1 MENYTYILCRGYM
14 KKILLSL
21 LFLTTVLFAQNN
33 IYQYRILQPVGGASA
48 TGNTGF
54 FSTSGLNASYASLT
68 WSLIGSLA
76 TCTIQVDYSNDGVT
90 VAGQLISSQTCTSS
104 GTNTAGV
111 TSTPAYVRVSYT
123 IGTGGGYLNFV
134 DYGCNNSTCTAGGGS
149 GSGTVNTGTTGQIGV
164 YPGSGTT
171 IGPDSLLTDNGATL
185 TYTGTNY
192 IAPNGSTTVPGYTFN
207 SYNTTGI
214 SACSA
219 NILCAL
225 SNGITV
231 AIFTGGIEITSSGA
245 YKASQTGAATGAV
258 GASIGTTGS
267 GTTEAWSVNSSN
279 NTGLILQ
286 NQCKVN
292 GAITLSTSPTTI
304 CSWTLPNAAQTWS
317 WFCHGSYSITAGTTP
332 EISLGMNAS
341 QAPTT
346 ETGHGLIGSIGSSV
360 SAVQAFTYNSATSTS
375 AGNVPFATPT
385 VVLTTVTDSPF
396 QAWGIIQASATSG
409 TFAITALLSGTTPAG
424 TIVTGT
430 ICNIE

>member
-1 MENYTYILCRGYM
+1 M
-14 KKILLSL
+14 KKINLLLCILLLSSFSFCQL
-21 LFLTTVLFAQNN
+21 STQSPPQTYSLSVQTPYILPVIGSGTQY
-33 IYQYRILQPVGGASA
+33 YQISWNV
-48 TGNTGF
+48 
-54 FSTSGLNASYASLT
+54 
-68 WSLIGSLA
+68 IGSLSA
-76 TCTIQVDYSNDGVT
+76 CTVEVDSSTTGTGSWGSGDII
-90 VAGQLISSQTCTSS
+90 ASQTCTSS
-104 GTNTAGV
+104 GNFTSTAHTVNYVRINTAASI
-111 TSTPAYVRVSYT
+111 T
-123 IGTGGGYLNFV
+123 GTGSLVVTLTGYLN
-134 DYGCNNSTCTAGGGS
+134 NPAGG

-225 SNGITV
+225 SNGIAV
-231 AIFTGGIEITSSGA
+231 AIFTGGIEITNSGTF
-245 YKASQTGAATGAV
+245 KASQTGVSTGAV

-267 GTTEAWSVNSSN
+267 GTTEAWSINSSN

-317 WFCHGSYSITAGTTP
+317 WFCNGSYSITAGTTP

-346 ETGHGLIGSIGSSV
+346 ETGHGLIGSVGSSV